1 MLIHTKIVKYHTRK
15 NNLFVLD
22 KNNIVDLV
30 FELDWQV
37 QMNADARSFDIV
49 YECIVSHSANKWN
62 FVPFT
67 GHSIA
72 NMVLGPVSNAL
83 KVISLTAHQ

>member
-1 MLIHTKIVKYHTRK
+1 VFD
-15 NNLFVLD
+15 N
-22 KNNIVDLV
+22 NNIADLV

-37 QMNADARSFDIV
+37 QMNADAWSFNVV
-49 YECIVSHSANKWN
+49 YQGVISHSADKWN

-67 GHSIA
+67 RHSIA
-72 NMVLGPVSNAL
+72 NMVLGPVPNAL